1 MEGEDGAAIL
11 IGVDARRGCGEWEG
25 WTVGADGN
33 MQVIE
38 AKTAKP
44 VVGVEG
50 EDARV
55 DNRCVM
61 YISLTPLTQWLLP
74 WQHAPRR
81 THEGREDSKRGTG
94 R

>member
-1 MEGEDGAAIL
+1 MGAN
-11 IGVDARRGCGEWEG
+11 
-25 WTVGADGN
+25 GN

-55 DNRCVM
+55 DNRCVVPP
-61 YISLTPLTQWLLP
+61 SLTPVTQRLLS
-74 WQHAPRR
+74 WQHASRR

>member
-1 MEGEDGAAIL
+1 MI
-11 IGVDARRGCGEWEG
+11 
-25 WTVGADGN
+25 GADGN

-61 YISLTPLTQWLLP
+61 YISLTPSTQRLLL
-74 WQHAPRR
+74 
-81 THEGREDSKRGTG
+81 
-94 R
+94 